1 MNASE
6 RLPLLLREMRQAAG
20 EARQMLGDRS
30 FEEFER
36 DLVLQRAIGMTLL
49 IVAEAASQVTAK
61 APEFVAEH
69 PDIPWTAMRGMRN
82 RMAHGYLS
90 VNLRVVYEA
99 ALVEAPALAA
109 TLDGIL
115 NRYAQGE

>member
-1 MNASE
+1 MKSSE
-6 RLPLLLREMRQAAG
+6 RLPSLLRQMRQAAG
-20 EARQMLGDRS
+20 EAREMLGDRS

-36 DLVLQRAIGMTLL
+36 DLVLQRAVGMTLL
-49 IVAEAASQVTAK
+49 IVAEAASQVTTK
-61 APEFVAEH
+61 APEFVAER
-69 PDIPWTAMRGMRN
+69 PEIPWTAMRGMRN

-109 TLDGIL
+109 ALDGIL
-115 NRYAQGE
+115 SRYAQGE